1 MKKQYETCKNCETDF
16 EEGFLFCPHCGQKA
30 KDELTI
36 GVLFYNTIANYFS
49 FDARFFKSFFP
60 LLFKP
65 GYLASKFVEGKRLLY
80 LHPAQMYLFI
90 AVVFFFLF
98 SFIQRSQ
105 VQSLDE
111 SLAKTLKQE
120 KVTDTITNDFVRDS
134 INAIKLVNQKA
145 EDSIAR
151 LAVREALEQ
160 NRIIHG
166 FTDEKMDS
174 LVNAEDFRKNG
185 RVSFDFNTKQVD
197 SLIALNAPND
207 VIYKN
212 MGMDEDAGLLTR
224 QMYKQALKFYKSR
237 KGGSILQTF
246 YDTIPIAMFFLLPIF
261 ALLLKLLYRKQGLYA
276 HHLVFSFY
284 YFSFLFT
291 VFSIIIGVNFIVDI
305 PDWIDWLVAFSAF
318 IYLYVALRR
327 FYGQGKFK
335 TFFKA
340 GITSFLFLLFVAPL
354 TAFILGM
361 FAFLFY

>member
-1 MKKQYETCKNCETDF
+1 MGNQYETCKNCEENF
-16 EEGFLFCPHCGQKA
+16 EKGFRFCPHCGQKS

-36 GVLFYNTIANYFS
+36 GVLFYNTITNYFS

-65 GYLASKFVEGKRLLY
+65 GYLASKFIEGKRLLY

-111 SLAKTLKQE
+111 NLAKTLKQE
-120 KVTDTITNDFVRDS
+120 KVTDTITNDFVKDS
-134 INAIKLVNQKA
+134 INAIKLAKKKT

-151 LAVREALEQ
+151 LELRKTL
-160 NRIIHG
+160 NDNKIIHG
-166 FTDEKMDS
+166 FSDEKIDS
-174 LVNAEDFRKNG
+174 LINAEDFRKNDIA
-185 RVSFDFNTKQVD
+185 SFDFNTKSVD
-197 SLIALNAPND
+197 SLIALDAPNE
-207 VIYKN
+207 VIYKD
-212 MGMDEDAGLLTR
+212 MGMDDDAGVFQRRLFR
-224 QMYKQALKFYKSR
+224 QGLRFYKSR

-291 VFSIIIGVNFIVDI
+291 VFSLILGINFIVDI
-305 PDWIDWLVAFSAF
+305 PDWIDWLVAFSTF
-318 IYLYVALRR
+318 IYLYMALRR
-327 FYGQGKFK
+327 FYQQGKFK

-340 GITSFLFLLFVAPL
+340 SIASFLFLLFVAPL
-354 TAFILGM
+354 TALILGM